1 MTMDGDMH
9 EASQQQ
15 AMQALLREALDR
27 AGGWLPFPRFMQEA
41 LYAPGLGY
49 YSAGAQKFGSGG
61 DFVTAP
67 ELSPLFGA
75 CIARQL
81 APVLG
86 ALGGGDVL
94 ELGAGS
100 GCLAADLLTGLAG
113 LGQLPQRYCI
123 LEVSADL
130 RERQRQRLAA
140 LPAELSARVA
150 WLEAPPEAPWQGALV
165 ANEVLDALPVEV
177 FAVRAGG
184 FAQRGVVAGDDGAL
198 AWGERPAPPA
208 LAAELARLQADLPQ
222 PMAEGHVSEVCLLA
236 GPWIDTVTRSL
247 QRGLALFIDYGLPRA
262 EYYHPLR
269 AAGTLRCHY
278 RHRAHDNPFYRPGL
292 QDLTAWVDFTRVA
305 EAADAAGLDVLGYT
319 TQAAFLLGNG
329 IEALVTRQVEALAR
343 ARSASE
349 ARRLLMPDE
358 MGEAFKV
365 IALGRGLDQPLAG
378 FSLSDLR
385 SRL

>member
-1 MTMDGDMH
+1 MGDDMH

-15 AMQALLREALDR
+15 AMHALLQEALGG
-27 AGGWLPFPRFMQEA
+27 AGGFLPFPRFMQEA

-61 DFVTAP
+61 DFITAP

-75 CIARQL
+75 CLAQQL
-81 APVLG
+81 APVLA
-86 ALGGGDVL
+86 ALEGGDVL

-140 LPAELSARVA
+140 LPAALFSRVV
-150 WLEAPPEAPWQGALV
+150 WLDAPPEGAWQGALV

-222 PMAEGHVSEVCLLA
+222 PMGTEHVSEACLLA

-269 AAGTLRCHY
+269 SAGTLRCHY
-278 RHRAHDNPFYRPGL
+278 RHRAHDNPFHRPGL

-305 EAADAAGLDVLGYT
+305 EAADAADLEVLGYT

-329 IEALVTRQVEALAR
+329 IETLVARQADPLAR
-343 ARSASE
+343 ARAASE

-365 IALGRGLDQPLAG
+365 IALGRGLDLPLAG